1 MGGGCAFALAQF
13 FYRKFFRTT
22 RRAEEL
28 PCDSSRLGFVL
39 VEISGW
45 GGNDARL
52 EVESRAVWGDA
63 SRRVGQ
69 RISDN
74 GGESA
79 TLSRLGFGSAG
90 DDEPRQLLQL

>member
-1 MGGGCAFALAQF
+1 VPSPWPTF
-13 FYRKFFRTT
+13 FIEYSSARPVARKSYRATH
-22 RRAEEL
+22 RASDL
-28 PCDSSRLGFVL
+28 YWSRSQVG
-39 VEISGW
+39 

-52 EVESRAVWGDA
+52 EVESRAVWGDV

-69 RISDN
+69 RISDD

-79 TLSRLGFGSAG
+79 TLSRLGFGSEG